1 MENASDALIM
11 AGQILIF
18 IIALTVCISS
28 FSILRKSVDSI
39 IGETETVKFAKGEKG
54 YLNYIEADNNKAI
67 RKVGAETVVS
77 SLYRAIKE
85 NYVVVNLNKN
95 AE

>member
-67 RKVGAETVVS
+67 RKEVIDQGEVKTGKGGLTFLLV
-77 SLYRAIKE
+77 LFM
-85 NYVVVNLNKN
+85 L
-95 AE
+95 